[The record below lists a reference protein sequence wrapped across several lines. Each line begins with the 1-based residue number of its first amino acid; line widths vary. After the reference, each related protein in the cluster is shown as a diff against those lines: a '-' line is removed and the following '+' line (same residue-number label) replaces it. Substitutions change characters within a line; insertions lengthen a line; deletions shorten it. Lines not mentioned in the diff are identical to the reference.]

1 MNKIILASGSPRR
14 KEILEKFNLN
24 PTVVNSKYI
33 EKSMPY
39 ENPIQVTM
47 SLAFNKAFSVS
58 ENYKDDIVIGAD
70 TIVVYNN
77 IILGKPKDE
86 EDAYRILNL
95 LSGNT
100 HEVITGIALIHV
112 DKNIKIIDYEK
123 TKVKFRKLDS
133 KRILNYI
140 ITREPFDKAGAY
152 GIQGLGAIL
161 VEKIDGC
168 YSNVVGLP
176 LTKIDFYL
184 HQYFG
189 ISIL

>member
-14 KEILEKFNLN
+14 KEMLEKFNLN

-39 ENPIQVTM
+39 ENPVQVTM
-47 SLAFNKAFSVS
+47 SLAFNKALSVS

-86 EDAYRILNL
+86 EDAYRILSL

-112 DKNIKIIDYEK
+112 DRNIKIIDYEK

-133 KRILNYI
+133 KRILKYI
-140 ITREPFDKAGAY
+140 ETGEPFDKAGAY

-184 HQYFG
+184 NQYFG
-189 ISIL
+189 ISTL